1 MIPKKRF
8 SLLPLVAALL
18 VVGLLPAL
26 ARSAAAQDATATTA
40 PAGQESFPVMAR
52 FINAMTS
59 VDKIDVDLNSD
70 DNRIV
75 QNLEY
80 GKISDS
86 VELTAPVS
94 NIIVKEPRNNQYD
107 LWLFNTIV
115 STQAGGTYVITV
127 SDFLIIPVQVD
138 VSPLGDKQTRG
149 RLVHAAAQAPA
160 IDVLAND
167 KPPRVTDLRYGQA
180 SDTGELLATTYDLK
194 FNQTGTTTTAL
205 DVPGTVLDAGQS
217 YVMVLIGKPGSTE
230 QPLTTINVAT
240 PVQSS

>member
-1 MIPKKRF
+1 MVRRKRF
-8 SLLPLVAALL
+8 ALFPIVAALL

-26 ARSAAAQDATATTA
+26 AHPAAAQDATATAT
-40 PAGQESFPVMAR
+40 PGGTFPVKAR

-59 VDKIDVDLNSD
+59 VEKIDVDLNSD
-70 DNRIV
+70 DNRII

-80 GKISDS
+80 GKVSDP

-94 NIIVKEPRNNQYD
+94 NIIIKEPRNNQYD

-115 STQAGGTYVITV
+115 STQAGQSYVITV
-127 SDFLIIPVQVD
+127 SDLLIIPVQVD
-138 VSPLGDKQTRG
+138 TSPLGPKMTRG

-160 IDVLAND
+160 VDVLAND
-167 KPPRVTDLRYGQA
+167 KPTRVTNLRYGQA
-180 SDTGELLATTYDLK
+180 SDTGDFPAATYNFK
-194 FNQTGTTTTAL
+194 INQTGTSTTAV
-205 DVPGTVLDAGQS
+205 DVPNVALDAGQS

-230 QPLTTINVAT
+230 QPLTTINVGT